1 MFISYVA
8 EVLTE
13 YSSSDRHPFCVTLST
28 EYASSG
34 IFSDDFWDL
43 FPERLKLETWN
54 SVCR

>member
-13 YSSSDRHPFCVTLST
+13 YSSSDRHPFYVTLST

-34 IFSDDFWDL
+34 IFSEDFWDL
-43 FPERLKLETWN
+43 FPERLKLET
-54 SVCR
+54 